1 MLAVLSV
8 VAFEAAF
15 LPRAPAWSASR
26 LQPSGTASASAA
38 APPPCSGSSV
48 SEAAFQTL
56 GRHAWPRLQRS
67 SQLRASADD
76 DAEDAK
82 DETPQASVS
91 WRQEDPAETV
101 VPSVSLTRS
110 RDGSTGTATF
120 TFDQPSVL
128 SVNDVWDRGLITGLW
143 LRDEEG
149 ELVSSDLECVFEYGK
164 PKQLVAIMVLKNRA
178 EWERFMRFMER
189 YAETNELSFA
199 SAAQS

>member
-1 MLAVLSV
+1 M
-8 VAFEAAF
+8 
-15 LPRAPAWSASR
+15 
-26 LQPSGTASASAA
+26 
-38 APPPCSGSSV
+38 
-48 SEAAFQTL
+48 
-56 GRHAWPRLQRS
+56 
-67 SQLRASADD
+67 
-76 DAEDAK
+76 
-82 DETPQASVS
+82 
-91 WRQEDPAETV
+91 
-101 VPSVSLTRS
+101 PSVAPRS

-178 EWERFMRFMER
+178 EWERFIRFMER
-189 YAETNELSFA
+189 NAETNELSFA